1 MAKKNIQHNI
11 EDKTFL
17 SLIKRYT
24 RKRDWEMVRALFR
37 DYGRILL
44 DRELEEVTK

>member
-1 MAKKNIQHNI
+1 MARKNIQYNI
-11 EDKTFL
+11 EDKAFL

-24 RKRDWEMVRALFR
+24 RKRDWEMVEALFF

-44 DRELEEVTK
+44 DRELEEVTQ